1 MGLFDLFKNKKKQKN
16 TEAAIVKR
24 DSDNNDAQIVPT
36 ENHGLAILLE
46 QLPTT
51 YSIDENSLMEITDS
65 HVLAKIS
72 GLVPSLST
80 TGLSIGNAIKSV
92 QSAQGEPLYKVVLK
106 NGGELVDSC
115 SMVGAK
121 RAMTLGP
128 NGIRENANLIEV
140 PQDLNKGSALAN
152 TGAAAMGV
160 ISMVVGQYYMVQVD
174 NQLSLI
180 NDSLSRVTNFLDVQY
195 KSEVASLMESV
206 YNISRFQI
214 SSIENEELRSRELD
228 NIQELRKDCQ
238 RLLNQAETTIET
250 LTSKTYSS
258 YSEYESKIKE
268 IEKWNQYQM
277 ILVKLLYQ
285 LNILDFTLHVGIK
298 SKEQCFGSFSLHTTK
313 IETLHTRLVDWHKNQ
328 CEVLKIDL
336 DESRRKHTGVLA
348 WLEKPISWINDDWN
362 YEKVE
367 KQTVRMIKGQTADVG
382 EITYASDNLFEEDV
396 EIIARNGKYYYLPSN
411 QQSAI

>member
-1 MGLFDLFKNKKKQKN
+1 MGLFDLFKKKKKQNN
-16 TEAAIVKR
+16 TDVVVIE
-24 DSDNNDAQIVPT
+24 SEPDNNETQIVST
-36 ENHGLAILLE
+36 ENNGLAVLME

-51 YSIDENSLMEITDS
+51 YSIDENRLIEITDS
-65 HVLAKIS
+65 HVLARIDS
-72 GLVPSLST
+72 LVPSLGT
-80 TGLSIGNAIKSV
+80 TGASIGNVVKSV
-92 QSAQGEPLYKVVLK
+92 QAAKGETIYRVVLQK
-106 NGGELVDSC
+106 GGELVDSR

-121 RAMTLGP
+121 RAMALGP

-140 PQDLNKGSALAN
+140 PQGLDKGAVVAN
-152 TGAAAMGV
+152 AGAAVMGV
-160 ISMVVGQYYMVQVD
+160 ASMVVGQYYMAHVD
-174 NQLSLI
+174 NQLALI
-180 NDSLSRVTNFLDVQY
+180 SDSLLRVIDFLDVQY

-214 SSIENEELRSRELD
+214 SSIENEELRNRELD

-258 YSEYESKIKE
+258 YSEYESKIKK

-285 LNILDFTLHVGIK
+285 LNILDFTLHLGIK

-328 CEVLKIDL
+328 CEVLKIDF
-336 DESRRKHTGVLA
+336 DESRRKHTGVLG

-362 YEKVE
+362 YEKVGA
-367 KQTVRMIKGQTADVG
+367 QTVRMIK
-382 EITYASDNLFEEDV
+382 
-396 EIIARNGKYYYLPSN
+396 RSN
-411 QQSAI
+411 CRCR

>member
-1 MGLFDLFKNKKKQKN
+1 MGLFDLFKKKKKQNN
-16 TEAAIVKR
+16 TDVVVIE
-24 DSDNNDAQIVPT
+24 SEPDNNETQIVST
-36 ENHGLAILLE
+36 ENNGLAVLME

-51 YSIDENSLMEITDS
+51 YSIDENSLIEITDS
-65 HVLAKIS
+65 HVLARIDS
-72 GLVPSLST
+72 LVPSLGT
-80 TGLSIGNAIKSV
+80 TGASIGNVVKSV
-92 QSAQGEPLYKVVLK
+92 QAAKGETLYRVVLQK
-106 NGGELVDSC
+106 GGELVDSR

-121 RAMTLGP
+121 RAMALGP

-140 PQDLNKGSALAN
+140 PQGLDKGAVVAN
-152 TGAAAMGV
+152 AGAAVMGV
-160 ISMVVGQYYMVQVD
+160 ASMVVGQYYMAQVD
-174 NQLSLI
+174 NQLALI
-180 NDSLSRVTNFLDVQY
+180 SDSLSRVIDFLDVQY

-277 ILVKLLYQ
+277 VLVKLLYQ
-285 LNILDFTLHVGIK
+285 LNILDFTLHLGIK

-336 DESRRKHTGVLA
+336 DESRRKHTGVLG

-362 YEKVE
+362 YEKVGT
-367 KQTVRMIKGQTADVG
+367 QTVRMIKGQTADVG
-382 EITYASDNLFEEDV
+382 EITYTSDNLFEEDV
-396 EIIARNGKYYYLPSN
+396 EIIARNGKYYYLPSKK
-411 QQSAI
+411 